1 MMRVALA
8 LGLAGWVLVS
18 GCATPS
24 QQEAREAALERWQV
38 ARAGVKARLAA
49 DQFAAGRLEAAAVEL
64 DEARTL
70 DPENDRFKLMHA
82 RLLVS
87 DGEPH
92 RALEV
97 LAALELTGSRA
108 AEADYLRGIVHQQL
122 QGWSA
127 AANAYL
133 AAFARQPREV
143 AYFAAALQA
152 LLQTGDVGAVEAL
165 LAEAEATIGWTAAY
179 QAGRAEWLEQQGRW
193 RAAAL
198 AWRQAGEVDRDP
210 ALLERYAYALYRS
223 GAADAAEKL
232 EQVITND
239 GVMPAPALRLALADC
254 LLQHGDWSAAA
265 AQLEQIDAVAERN
278 ADALVLS
285 ARLWAARGA
294 FARALR
300 LAEQA
305 YEIRSN
311 DIYTAEL
318 VATLAFRVG
327 ASERAREVA
336 QLILERFDHESPI
349 ARHLLAQ

>member
-1 MMRVALA
+1 MTRFALA
-8 LGLAGWVLVS
+8 MSLAGWMLVS

-24 QQEAREAALERWQV
+24 QGEAREAAQERWQV

-49 DQFAAGRLEAAAVEL
+49 DQFAAGRLEAAAAEL

-70 DPENDRFKLMHA
+70 DPENERFKLMHA
-82 RLLVS
+82 RLLAS
-87 DGEPH
+87 EGEPH
-92 RALEV
+92 RALEA
-97 LAALELTGSRA
+97 LAELELTGRPA
-108 AEADYLRGIVHQQL
+108 AEVDYLRGIVHQQL
-122 QGWSA
+122 QRWPA

-133 AAFARQPREV
+133 AAFAQQPHEV

-152 LLQTGDVGAVEAL
+152 LLQTGEVAAVEAL
-165 LAEAEATIGWTAAY
+165 LADAEATVGWTAAY

-223 GAADAAEKL
+223 GAPDAAEKL
-232 EQVITND
+232 EQVIAT
-239 GVMPAPALRLALADC
+239 GGAASVTALRLALVDC

-265 AQLEQIDAVAERN
+265 AQLEQIDAAAERN

-305 YEIRSN
+305 HEIRPN